1 MKTLSQQVAEIA
13 TLVIRDEDRFFGT
26 RQQAVEYTKYGIEN
40 GCSFQFI
47 ATNQNETIPEITETE
62 VNIRSHYTSEASL

>member
-47 ATNQNETIPEITETE
+47 ATNQNETI
-62 VNIRSHYTSEASL
+62 